1 MAAGRNEWLG
11 WLLSGIVLAAWAL
24 GFHYLIGIA
33 RVGVWLDRLVLAQ
46 HVGVNATL
54 GFLFG
59 RTLFAGRRPL
69 VTVLAGLLHE
79 NPSPALLVYTRRVTV
94 AWTWF
99 FLALTVLSLLLF
111 FFAPIEL
118 WSFFANILTLP
129 LVALMF
135 VVEYVVRKRVLPATE
150 RAGFLAAV
158 QAYRSHRAGMRS

>member
-11 WLLSGIVLAAWAL
+11 WLLSGTVLAAWAL
-24 GFHYLIGIA
+24 GFHYLVGIA
-33 RVGVWLDRLVLAQ
+33 RVGVWVDRLVLVQ

-59 RTLFAGRRPL
+59 RTLVAGRRPL
-69 VTVLAGLLHE
+69 VTGLAGLLHE
-79 NPSPALLVYTRRVTV
+79 TPSPALLVYTRRVTV
-94 AWTWF
+94 AWTLF
-99 FLALTVLSLLLF
+99 FLALAVLSLLLF

-129 LVALMF
+129 LVTLMF

-158 QAYRSHRAGMRS
+158 QAYRSHRAGMKP